1 MTSLSDLPPLW
12 DTEARDTAD
21 LVLPIRLT
29 CRWHRLA
36 WYPVERTDDVFYG
49 LTLEMVPR
57 WRHFSLDE
65 VMGRYGGQPVL
76 LDPGYSPAVAPLVT
90 ELAENHLL
98 DLTPFVPTRPKLP

>member
-21 LVLPIRLT
+21 LVLPIRLA
-29 CRWHRLA
+29 CRWHRLT

-49 LTLEMVPR
+49 LTLETVPR
-57 WRHFSLDE
+57 WRHFALDE
-65 VMGRYGGQPVL
+65 VMARYGGHPVL
-76 LDPGYSPAVAPLVT
+76 LDTDHHPALAPAVP
-90 ELAENHLL
+90 ELAEAYLL